1 MASCLGIYI
10 DKNIIKYAK
19 ISREKD
25 NLKVDA
31 FGIKIYSDLRETI
44 DQIVSETFSFK
55 DSISINISDEMYN
68 YFYMSNLL
76 SKKDLAKAIDT
87 EFESLCI
94 EKQYNPN
101 ALESRYVLV
110 NDQNDKEKI
119 KVIHVSENK
128 AKITKALQDFDG
140 ERLETMTPI
149 SLSIPNV
156 ADLNPKENTI
166 IVNIEDSTVITT
178 LLGQKVY
185 DVQKI
190 PEGAEQI
197 LDAINAK
204 ENSYFK
210 AYEICKNTT
219 IYTME
224 GKNLQE
230 QENLYL
236 EDIIPTLYSIA
247 SQVKEIINASL
258 FKINK
263 VYITGT
269 ASVINNIDLYFE
281 EILNGIDCQILK
293 PFFIEDSPKINMK
306 DYIEVN
312 SAISLALQNLG
323 YGIKNINFNKKKLG
337 EQLRIALTSDV
348 SIGKS
353 KGKSDTKNKINIK
366 FDSPKAKQWIIRDLA
381 GILILTIVYIG
392 LAEYINYEIKN
403 KETSIETTQTDINKQ
418 ISLIDKDKGKVDS
431 KTSEYTTLTT
441 NLQNATNALSD
452 KNAYKNSIT
461 TLLSEIMYVIPKEV
475 QLTSIENPSGKKIVI
490 NAQSNKYEQLAY
502 FKALLKSK
510 GVLEPTSVVSTNAV
524 KEGNVVKI
532 AIEGDLP

>member
-1 MASCLGIYI
+1 MSSCLGIYR

-25 NLKVDA
+25 SLKVDA
-31 FGIKIYSDLRETI
+31 FGIKFYSNFQQTME
-44 DQIVSETFSFK
+44 QIISETYSFK
-55 DSISINISDEMYN
+55 DPISVNISDEMYN
-68 YFYMSNLL
+68 YFYMSDLL
-76 SKKDLAKAIDT
+76 NKKDLSKAIDT

-94 EKQYNPN
+94 DKQDNQN

-128 AKITKALQDFDG
+128 MKITKLLQEYDG
-140 ERLETMTPI
+140 KKLETITPI
-149 SLSIPNV
+149 SLSIPNI
-156 ADLNPKENTI
+156 ANLNAKENAI
-166 IVNIEDSTVITT
+166 IVNIEDETTVTT
-178 LLGQKVY
+178 LVDQKVY

-190 PEGAEQI
+190 SAGASQI
-197 LDAINAK
+197 LDAISSK
-204 ENSYFK
+204 ENSYLK

-224 GKNLQE
+224 GKDLQE
-230 QENLYL
+230 QESSYL
-236 EDIIPTLYSIA
+236 EEIVPTLYTIA
-247 SQVKEIINASL
+247 SQVKEIITSTL

-281 EILNGIDCQILK
+281 EVLNGVDCQILK
-293 PFFIEDSPKINMK
+293 PFFIEDSPRVNMK

-312 SAISLALQNLG
+312 SAISLALQGLG
-323 YGIKNINFNKKKLG
+323 YGIRDINFNKKKLG
-337 EQLRIALTSDV
+337 EQLKVALASDV
-348 SIGKS
+348 TIGNS
-353 KGKSDTKNKINIK
+353 KGKNNGKNKIHLNI
-366 FDSPKAKQWIIRDLA
+366 SGPKVRKWVFHEFL
-381 GILILTIVYIG
+381 GILILTILYVG
-392 LAEYINYEIKN
+392 LAKYIDFEQKN
-403 KETSIETTQTDINKQ
+403 KEESIKQTRTDINGQ
-418 ISLIDKDKGKVDS
+418 ISLIDKDREKINS

-441 NLQNATNALSD
+441 NLQNATNAISE
-452 KNAYKNSIT
+452 KTAYKNSIP

-475 QLTSIENPSGKKIVI
+475 QLTLIENPSGKKIVI

-510 GVLEPTSVVSTNAV
+510 AVLQPNSIVSSDAT

-532 AIEGDLP
+532 VIEGELP